1 MGTCVVPCHPKDPI
15 FGTEDAIGPLYK
27 NTKNKPL
34 KSFSFLNWMSHKVKF
49 KRVSGAYTLIASHT
63 AGQFQA
69 NCFLKAVEV

>member
-1 MGTCVVPCHPKDPI
+1 MEILPK